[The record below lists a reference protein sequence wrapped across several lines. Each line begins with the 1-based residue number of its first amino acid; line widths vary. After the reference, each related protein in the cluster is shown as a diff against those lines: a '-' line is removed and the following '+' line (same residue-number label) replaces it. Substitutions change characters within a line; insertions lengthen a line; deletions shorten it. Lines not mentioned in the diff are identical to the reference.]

1 LKGDCVS
8 NNRPELDPISDAA
21 ATAPEPVLEPRAQ
34 RRIDTPEVQAAIDRL
49 VQETGG
55 EPGSFK
61 AKLVHDL
68 VESALKLIGDGRDT
82 GDLKLVTAAVKE
94 LRYAFNV
101 FGRYAEP
108 HKVTI
113 FGSARTP
120 KDHPDYLAAVEFSR
134 LMARLGWMVITGAG
148 GGIMEAGHVGPG
160 RERSFGVAIRLPFE
174 QQTNEVITGDSKL
187 IMFRYFFTRK
197 LMFIKEAEAVALFP
211 GGFGTMDEAFELLT
225 LVQTGK
231 ASMVPIVLCEGAG
244 QTFWEEWDEM
254 VRSTLLTRG
263 WISPED
269 TSLYRICR
277 QPEEAVRVIEN
288 FYRLYHSSRY
298 VRDDLVIRLKKPIS
312 SADLDRLNGEFG
324 KLVASGKMVLRGP
337 FEVEEDHLDLPRLV
351 FTHTRRD
358 FGLLRTFIDR
368 LNACEPV

>member
-1 LKGDCVS
+1 VS